1 MQKETNN
8 PLIQKV
14 LRTTGAAIVLL
25 LTLNLAVEVLGN
37 PAEPISTSK
46 NFVPQ
51 SPLPVQAQAELMHET
66 AVAEV
71 KPAAAVVVHSRVV
84 TMMVTAYCPCEMCCG
99 PNAAGITANGS
110 SVSYNEG
117 RFVAADASIPF
128 GTKLI
133 IPGYDA
139 APVEV
144 IDRGG
149 AIKGNHID
157 VFFPTHEEALR
168 WGRRMV
174 QVTILD

>member
-1 MQKETNN
+1 M
-8 PLIQKV
+8 
-14 LRTTGAAIVLL
+14 LRITGVVVALL
-25 LTLNLAVEVLGN
+25 LALNLAVVVMGS

-51 SPLPVQAQAELMHET
+51 SPLSVQAQAELMHET
-66 AVAEV
+66 AVVAV
-71 KPAAAVVVHSRVV
+71 KPAAVIVPHTRTI
-84 TMMVTAYCPCEMCCG
+84 TMMVTAYCPCEKCCG

-110 SVSYNEG
+110 SVTYNEG
-117 RFVAADASIPF
+117 RFVAADSSIPF

-139 APVEV
+139 GPVEV